1 MHHLYNFKTM
11 KLWNEGKLNK
21 EIEDFT
27 VGKDYILDQNLLKYD
42 CLGSIAHARMLGKI
56 GILKKKEVQKLVK
69 ELNNIIEIDREGKFK
84 IKKEEEDCH
93 TAIENYLTKKLGEM
107 GKKIHTGRS
116 RNDQSLTAL
125 RLYFKD
131 ELKEIEKLTQKLIEE
146 IKRFIK
152 KYGKTEIPG
161 YTHYRKAMPSTI
173 EIWAE
178 ALSESMADN
187 LKLLNFTLELIDQS
201 PLGSVVGYGVPLKLK
216 REYTAKLLG
225 FKKVQK
231 NPLYAQNS
239 RGKFESTIIHTLS
252 QIMFDLNKISSDLIL
267 FTMPEFGYFELPSEF
282 CTGSSI
288 MPQKKNL
295 DMLEILKGNY
305 HLICGFE
312 FQVKSLISNLIS
324 GYSRDFQLTKE
335 PIMKSFEI
343 TKDSL
348 SVAKLLFENL
358 KVNTEKCKK
367 GLTEEIYATEE
378 IYKLVK
384 KGIPFREAY
393 RKISEEYG

>member
-1 MHHLYNFKTM
+1 V
-11 KLWNEGKLNK
+11 KLWNERKLNK
-21 EIEDFT
+21 EIENFT

-42 CLGSIAHARMLGKI
+42 CLGSIAHTKMLGKI
-56 GILKKKEVQKLVK
+56 GILNRGEVEKIVE
-69 ELNNIIEIDREGKFK
+69 ELNNLIKLAKEGKFK

-93 TAIENYLTKKLGEM
+93 TAIENYLTKKLRDL

-116 RNDQSLTAL
+116 RNDQSLAAL

-131 ELKEIEKLTQKLIEE
+131 ELRKIEELTQKLIEE
-146 IKRFIK
+146 LRRFTQ
-152 KYGKTEIPG
+152 KYGKIEIPG

-173 EIWAE
+173 KIWAE
-178 ALSESMADN
+178 AFSESMVDN
-187 LKLLNFTLELIDQS
+187 LKLLNFSRQLIDQS
-201 PLGSVVGYGVPLKLK
+201 PLGSVVGYGSPLKLK
-216 REYTAKLLG
+216 REYTAKLLE

-231 NPLYAQNS
+231 NPLYTQNS

-252 QIMFDLNKISSDLIL
+252 QFMFDLNKISSDLIL
-267 FTMPEFGYFELPSEF
+267 FTMPEFGYFELPSNF

-295 DMLEILKGNY
+295 DILEILKGNY

-312 FQVKSLISNLIS
+312 FQIKSLISNLIS

-335 PIMKSFEI
+335 SVMKSFEI

-348 SVAKLLFENL
+348 RVARLVFGNL
-358 KVNTEKCKK
+358 KVNAEKCKE
-367 GLTEEIYATEE
+367 GLTKEIYATEE
-378 IYKLVK
+378 VYKLVK

-393 RKISEEYG
+393 RKISKQYAS